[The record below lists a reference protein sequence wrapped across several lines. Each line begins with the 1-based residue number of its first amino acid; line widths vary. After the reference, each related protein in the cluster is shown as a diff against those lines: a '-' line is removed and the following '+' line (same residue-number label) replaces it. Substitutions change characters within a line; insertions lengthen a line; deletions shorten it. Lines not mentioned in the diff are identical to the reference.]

1 MPGKSLSQLAYSA
14 TLGPTSTLPGTATH
28 LAHDDP
34 MHRTQL
40 HCPCRPCSRAPGAR
54 VVPRQVSGCGAWIF
68 ELGTRLSC
76 RRTARPGCSARARRP
91 YGLLEQDV
99 HRRGSHAAGPG
110 GRDAPAVLRA
120 AQRTGARKAGMVM
133 QKLAAVPPP
142 PPERTTAVPFAL
154 WCGMPSLA
162 QLIVRH
168 LIPMGFVDDP
178 QAATLLVLDAP
189 VGFALRALETH
200 ALAARSVIV
209 ATGSPCPEYWADL
222 ADCDPAILLAGP
234 DLEHAIATA
243 LRHAPHGARYQ
254 LTPPVQSP
262 LTAQERAVLRA
273 VARGYTNAQIA
284 RIVGSRP
291 SAWRT
296 CSRRSMPGCS
306 CPIAWRWPCI
316 TGAGRICS
324 GWAGTPRRR
333 SRRGRE

>member
-1 MPGKSLSQLAYSA
+1 M
-14 TLGPTSTLPGTATH
+14 
-28 LAHDDP
+28 
-34 MHRTQL
+34 
-40 HCPCRPCSRAPGAR
+40 
-54 VVPRQVSGCGAWIF
+54 
-68 ELGTRLSC
+68 
-76 RRTARPGCSARARRP
+76 
-91 YGLLEQDV
+91 LEQDV

-154 WCGMPSLA
+154 WCGMPPLA

-284 RIVGSRP
+284 RIVGVSPKRVANMLTQIYARLQLP
-291 SAWRT
+291 NRVALALYYWGRADLLGVGGDAPSPESAWAGIS
-296 CSRRSMPGCS
+296 SRADGN
-306 CPIAWRWPCI
+306 
-316 TGAGRICS
+316 
-324 GWAGTPRRR
+324 
-333 SRRGRE
+333 